1 VPGLH
6 LDVFPEEVLFGVTHG
21 FEKPAMNIGKAATAS
36 GVSAKT
42 IRYYEAAGLIA
53 TAVRGTSGY
62 RVYTQADVFTL
73 RFIKRARELGFSI
86 ERIRRLLDLWQDKSR
101 ASRDVKRLALD
112 HIAEIRAKIAAMTSM
127 RDAVQELADACDGDE
142 RPECPILRDLEDA
155 AAQPMP
161 GR

>member
-1 VPGLH
+1 M
-6 LDVFPEEVLFGVTHG
+6 
-21 FEKPAMNIGKAATAS
+21 KIGEAASSS

-42 IRYYEAAGLIA
+42 IRYYETAGLIA
-53 TAVRGTSGY
+53 TANRSAGGY

-73 RFIKRARELGFSI
+73 RFIKRARALGFSI

-112 HIAEIRAKIAAMTSM
+112 HIAEIRAKVAAMTSM

-142 RPECPILRDLEDA
+142 RPECPILRDLE
-155 AAQPMP
+155 
-161 GR
+161 GTEGGTT

>member
-1 VPGLH
+1 
-6 LDVFPEEVLFGVTHG
+6 
-21 FEKPAMNIGKAATAS
+21 MNIGQAASAS

-53 TAVRGTSGY
+53 TANRSVSGY

-73 RFIKRARELGFSI
+73 RFIKRARELGFSV

-101 ASRDVKRLALD
+101 ASRDVKCLALD
-112 HIAEIRAKIAAMTSM
+112 HIAEIRSKIAAMTSM
-127 RDAVQELADACDGDE
+127 GDAVQELADACDGDE

-155 AAQPMP
+155 AAQPLSS
-161 GR
+161 GTG

>member
-1 VPGLH
+1 M
-6 LDVFPEEVLFGVTHG
+6 
-21 FEKPAMNIGKAATAS
+21 KIGEAASSS

-42 IRYYEAAGLIA
+42 IRYYETAGLIA
-53 TAVRGTSGY
+53 TANRSAGGY

-112 HIAEIRAKIAAMTSM
+112 HIAEIRAKVAAMTSM

-142 RPECPILRDLEDA
+142 RPECPILRDLE
-155 AAQPMP
+155 
-161 GR
+161 GTEGGTT

>member
-1 VPGLH
+1 
-6 LDVFPEEVLFGVTHG
+6 
-21 FEKPAMNIGKAATAS
+21 MNIGEAASAS

-53 TAVRGTSGY
+53 AANRTGSGY

-73 RFIKRARELGFSI
+73 RFIRRARDLGFSI

-101 ASRDVKRLALD
+101 ASRDVKRLALE
-112 HIAEIRAKIAAMTSM
+112 HIAEIRAKVAAMTSM

-155 AAQPMP
+155 AAQPFSS
-161 GR
+161 GGA

>member
-1 VPGLH
+1 
-6 LDVFPEEVLFGVTHG
+6 
-21 FEKPAMNIGKAATAS
+21 MNIGEAASAS

-53 TAVRGTSGY
+53 TANRSVGGY
-62 RVYTQADVFTL
+62 RVYTPPDVSML

-112 HIAEIRAKIAAMTSM
+112 HIADIAAKVAAMLTV
-127 RDAVQELADACDGDE
+127 RNAVQELADKCEGDD
-142 RPECPILRDLEDA
+142 RPECPILRDLQGSA
-155 AAQPMP
+155 PMP
-161 GR
+161 AK

>member
-1 VPGLH
+1 
-6 LDVFPEEVLFGVTHG
+6 
-21 FEKPAMNIGKAATAS
+21 MNIGQAASAS

-53 TAVRGTSGY
+53 TANRSASGY

-73 RFIKRARELGFSI
+73 RFVKRARELGFSI

-112 HIAEIRAKIAAMTSM
+112 HIAEIRSKIAAMTSM
-127 RDAVQELADACDGDE
+127 GDAVQELADACDGDE

-155 AAQPMP
+155 AAQPLSS
-161 GR
+161 GAG

>member
-1 VPGLH
+1 
-6 LDVFPEEVLFGVTHG
+6 
-21 FEKPAMNIGKAATAS
+21 MNIGQVASAS

-53 TAVRGTSGY
+53 TANRSASGY

-112 HIAEIRAKIAAMTSM
+112 HIAEIRSKIAAMTSM
-127 RDAVQELADACDGDE
+127 GDAVQELADACDGDE

-155 AAQPMP
+155 AAQPLSS
-161 GR
+161 GAG